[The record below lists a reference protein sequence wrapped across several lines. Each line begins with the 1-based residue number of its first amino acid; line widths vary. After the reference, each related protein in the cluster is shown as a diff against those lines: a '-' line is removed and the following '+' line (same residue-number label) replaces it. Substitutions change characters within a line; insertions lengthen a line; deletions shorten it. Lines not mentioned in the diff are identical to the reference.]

1 MAIKLLK
8 QFITGIMVTTIVT
21 PGLAKSYFGLG
32 MDSIVLERFIIKDN
46 VTISALLMQVKKEL
60 FLHILILS
68 ILSKFNVRQ

>member
-1 MAIKLLK
+1 
-8 QFITGIMVTTIVT
+8 MVTTIVT

-46 VTISALLMQVKKEL
+46 VTIGALMKGNDEEL